1 MKNESCL
8 LDKMIVLDIILQRP
22 RYPQIKKFF
31 ESQNLKLCISVST
44 FLTTFYLL
52 RKYSKDKFEV
62 INLLNQFELI
72 EILPSDCLLGAS
84 ISKNDDNVED
94 CTELAIVKRL
104 GLKFLLTADKSLK
117 KDYQD
122 FTRVELV

>member
-72 EILPSDCLLGAS
+72 EILPSDCLLGLVS
-84 ISKNDDNVED
+84 PKMMI
-94 CTELAIVKRL
+94 TWR
-104 GLKFLLTADKSLK
+104 TAQSL
-117 KDYQD
+117 Q
-122 FTRVELV
+122 

>member
-1 MKNESCL
+1 LS
-8 LDKMIVLDIILQRP
+8 
-22 RYPQIKKFF
+22 F
-31 ESQNLKLCISVST
+31 
-44 FLTTFYLL
+44 
-52 RKYSKDKFEV
+52 
-62 INLLNQFELI
+62 
-72 EILPSDCLLGAS
+72 GAS